1 MRLPGLQFRPPP
13 GELLLGSSA
22 LGWRHL
28 GIGPDGRTA
37 VAVERGGQVHL
48 FSLVTGRPVASFA
61 GHPEPRF
68 LAVLSAGVVI
78 GSAEDVVLAR
88 GARGERIDR
97 LGLAGMTGVAVSRD
111 SARLAFVAEDGR
123 LRVVRVATGRT
134 VAVGAR
140 DDIVAAVGSLE
151 GTHWWVASADGD
163 VLAVDDAGSPVT
175 PAWHLEGGAVSLHL
189 WLGPGGEQVM
199 ARTASGELWTAA
211 GRTGAAEPCDGVAVD
226 LATGR
231 RTLWGEGTGS
241 VDGGDPLAATLVAW
255 FPAGT
260 HLLVARPDG
269 SLVLVPL

>member
-22 LGWRHL
+22 LGWQHL

-37 VAVERGGQVHL
+37 VAVERGGHVHL

-61 GHPEPRF
+61 GPPEPRF

-88 GARGERIDR
+88 GARGERVDR
-97 LGLAGMTGVAVSRD
+97 LGLAGTTGVAVSRD
-111 SARLAFVAEDGR
+111 SARLALVGEDGR
-123 LRVVRVATGRT
+123 LRVVRVASGRAS
-134 VAVGAR
+134 AVGAR

-163 VLAVDDAGSPVT
+163 VLAVDDSGLAVT
-175 PAWHLEGGAVSLHL
+175 PSWHLEGRVASLHL
-189 WLGPGGEQVM
+189 WLGPAGEQVV
-199 ARTASGELWTAA
+199 ARSASGELWTATGRA
-211 GRTGAAEPCDGVAVD
+211 GETKPCDGVAVE

-231 RTLWGEGTGS
+231 RAAWGQGTGS
-241 VDGGDPLAATLVAW
+241 VDGGGMFPATQVAW

-260 HLLVARPDG
+260 HLLMARPDG
-269 SLVLVPL
+269 SLVLTPI